1 MPHRRSAAA
10 QLFSLGVVTMRALF
24 IIPLI
29 CALMSLLAIFGL
41 SAMTIVP
48 SPEAESSQR
57 HMIFAAGAFCVA
69 WLCLAFWLRARSQ
82 VSLPR
87 WFRRLL
93 VVVSIFYVLAVIVFV
108 IG

>member
-1 MPHRRSAAA
+1 
-10 QLFSLGVVTMRALF
+10 MRALF
-24 IIPLI
+24 VMPLI

-41 SAMTIVP
+41 AAMTIVP
-48 SPEAESSQR
+48 RSGAESFR
-57 HMIFAAGAFCVA
+57 GHMIFAAGAFCVV

-82 VSLPR
+82 ASLPS

>member
-1 MPHRRSAAA
+1 MSTTTSPR
-10 QLFSLGVVTMRALF
+10 RALF
-24 IIPLI
+24 IMPLI

-48 SPEAESSQR
+48 SAGAESFR
-57 HMIFAAGAFCVA
+57 GHMIFAAGALCVV

-82 VSLPR
+82 ASLPS
-87 WFRRLL
+87 WFSPIL
-93 VVVSIFYVLAVIVFV
+93 VVVSIFYVLGVFVFV

>member
-1 MPHRRSAAA
+1 
-10 QLFSLGVVTMRALF
+10 MRALF
-24 IIPLI
+24 IMPLI
-29 CALMSLLAIFGL
+29 CALMSLLAIFGF

-48 SPEAESSQR
+48 RSGAESFR
-57 HMIFAAGAFCVA
+57 GHMIFAAGAFCVA

-82 VSLPR
+82 ASLPR